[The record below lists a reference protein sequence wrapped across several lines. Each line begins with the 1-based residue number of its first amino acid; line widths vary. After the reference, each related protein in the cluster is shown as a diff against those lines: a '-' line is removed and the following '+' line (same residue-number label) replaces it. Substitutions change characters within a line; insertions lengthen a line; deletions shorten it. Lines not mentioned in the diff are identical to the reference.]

1 MSVTWDVHSLD
12 VTKTVGSLSDVVT
25 TIHWYAFEDVSEG
38 GQTYTGSSYGSTPIA
53 DPDSS
58 SFITYADITKD
69 NAIAWVKSALGSD
82 EVTKVE
88 TEIAAQI
95 TAWKTP
101 PTYSGVPWS

>member
-1 MSVTWDVHSLD
+1 MSVTWDVHSLG

-25 TIHWYAFEDVSEG
+25 TIHWYASENVSKG
-38 GQTYTGSSYGSTPIA
+38 GQTFTGSNYGSVDLAAA
-53 DPDSS
+53 DSE
-58 SFITYADITKD
+58 SFVTYADITKD

-95 TAWKTP
+95 AAWKTP
-101 PTYSGVPWS
+101 PTYTGVPWS